1 MDVYL
6 ACLELGKAKVSELA
20 RKSGVERTN
29 CYSILDK
36 LISLGLVNAEQGV
49 RKYFVAETPEKIE
62 LVLKER
68 PEQIKHILPELK
80 SIYNVSAHKPK
91 VRFYE
96 GQDQIKLKKVREFR

>member
-36 LISLGLVNAEQGV
+36 LISLGLVNVRARRSQILCCGDARKDRAGSQGTT
-49 RKYFVAETPEKIE
+49 RANKTHIARIE
-62 LVLKER
+62 
-68 PEQIKHILPELK
+68 
-80 SIYNVSAHKPK
+80 IY
-91 VRFYE
+91 
-96 GQDQIKLKKVREFR
+96 L